1 MHCAMLRCLIG
12 IALASLVAFA
22 PALNAQPPPVVRVA
36 WVSIER
42 ASAPSPFLDAFRR
55 GMREL
60 GYVEGSNLTIDKWWG
75 EGSEEGLSRQIDA
88 IVRSRPAVIVAQGGL
103 ALEPLMVAHVA
114 TPIVFA
120 VSVEP
125 VEAKIAQSFARPG
138 GNATGMSFFALDL
151 VGKRMQIMQEAMPAM
166 KRVAVLADPQ
176 HPGQNQ
182 ELSVV
187 ESAADRLGL
196 QVHYFPVHSA
206 GQLESALLD
215 IADAHYDA
223 ILAFADGFTQSFAG
237 RIAAFSE
244 QQHIPAVDGWSSFAH
259 QGNLMTYGPV
269 LEECYRRLAAYVDK
283 INKGARPADL
293 PIELPTKVEL
303 VINLRTA
310 RKLGLTIPGSL
321 LSRADEVIE

>member
-1 MHCAMLRCLIG
+1 MHHATGRGLIG
-12 IALASLVAFA
+12 FALATLIVLA
-22 PALNAQPPPVVRVA
+22 PAALAQTPSSVRVSWA
-36 WVSIER
+36 SIER
-42 ASAPSPFLDAFRR
+42 ASASSPFLDAFRR

-60 GYVEGSNLTIDKWWG
+60 GYVEGRNLIIDKWWG

-88 IVRSRPAVIVAQGGL
+88 IVRSRPNVIVAQGGL
-103 ALEPLMVAHVA
+103 ALHPLMVAHVA
-114 TPIVFA
+114 IPIVFA
-120 VSVEP
+120 VSLEP
-125 VEAKIAQSFARPG
+125 VEAAIARSFARPG

-187 ESAADRLGL
+187 ESSADKLGL

-215 IADAHYDA
+215 IAHARYDA

-244 QQHIPAVDGWSSFAH
+244 QQRIPAVDGWSSFAH

-269 LEECYRRLAAYVDK
+269 LEECYRRLAGYVDK
-283 INKGARPADL
+283 INKGARPGDL

-303 VINLRTA
+303 VINLKTA